1 MATLEEI
8 QPHRISLRPRVVL
21 ESPKALMSSQSL
33 CGTARPDSSH
43 IVHEV
48 QIRDQHG
55 ELQRIRALINCSA
68 TSIIISP
75 HLLNRL
81 GLQHEAAHITTHDLD
96 GQVIAHARE
105 SCKTAMTVQ
114 YMDHLAPVH
123 EPEVLVVPMRAYDL
137 VLGLPWFK
145 TRKPEINWATGRL
158 TSLRTPSS
166 QGEARRSG
174 MIVQWYE
181 GRYDESTNV
190 RLPDIGGS
198 TPTID
203 WMSEIPVDPNGK
215 PRETGEDSPT
225 PDIEILGA
233 NAFDDLSASDET
245 IETFALRIGE
255 CSGLLGATME
265 VTTLEDPG
273 EIETINPKRWTSEQG
288 AAAVVAAE
296 EEPHSGI
303 LE

>member
-1 MATLEEI
+1 M
-8 QPHRISLRPRVVL
+8 
-21 ESPKALMSSQSL
+21 SPQ
-33 CGTARPDSSH
+33 
-43 IVHEV
+43 
-48 QIRDQHG
+48 
-55 ELQRIRALINCSA
+55 
-68 TSIIISP
+68 
-75 HLLNRL
+75 LLNRL
-81 GLQHEAAHITTHDLD
+81 GLPHEAAHITTHGLD

-105 SCKTAMTVQ
+105 SRKTAMTVQ

-123 EPEVLVVPMRAYDL
+123 EPEVLVVPTGAYDL

-145 TRKPEINWATGRL
+145 TRKPEIDWATGRL
-158 TSLRTPSS
+158 TSLRTPSR

-198 TPTID
+198 TPTINTT
-203 WMSEIPVDPNGK
+203 SEIPADPDGK
-215 PRETGEDSPT
+215 PRESGEDSPT

-233 NAFDDLSASDET
+233 TAFDDLLASDET

-296 EEPHSGI
+296 ERPRI